1 MKTPLLLAGLA
12 LAFTGSAYAGTAIIS
27 ITYSDLSGN
36 YTASSA
42 STGTFSAHAI
52 DLPGI
57 LRSAGDVSRLI
68 TPNGNADFQPGFVSG
83 ADLSDFAMC
92 IAVTHTGTSGT
103 GAGTFTATDADGD
116 TITGSM
122 SGTWGLQGT
131 FLAFQG
137 VLSNV
142 VIHDN
147 GTLDHTFNGS
157 NTGSWDTSNFPTT
170 SPYDGAVV
178 HLTERADSFFA
189 TNWTNAA
196 TGVTAQVTAAVTV
209 PLPPGGLA
217 GLGTL
222 SGALGLSLARR
233 RR

>member
-1 MKTPLLLAGLA
+1 MKTPLLIAGLA

-27 ITYSDLSGN
+27 ITYSDLSGS

-42 STGTFSAHAI
+42 NTGTFSARAV
-52 DLPGI
+52 DMPGI
-57 LRSAGDVSRLI
+57 LRTAGDVSRLI
-68 TPNGNADFQPGFVSG
+68 APNGNADFQPGFVSG
-83 ADLSDFAMC
+83 ADLSDFVMN
-92 IAVTHTGTSGT
+92 IAVTHTASTGT
-103 GAGTFTATDADGD
+103 GTGTFSATDADGD
-116 TITGSM
+116 AITGNM
-122 SGTWGLQGT
+122 TGTWGLQGT

-157 NTGSWDTSNFPTT
+157 NTGSWDTSNFPTS

-178 HLTERADSFFA
+178 HLTERVDTFFGN
-189 TNWTNAA
+189 NWTDAA
-196 TGVTAQVTAAVTV
+196 TGVTAQVTAAITV

-222 SGALGLSLARR
+222 SGALGLSLVRR

>member
-1 MKTPLLLAGLA
+1 MKTPLILAGLA
-12 LAFTGSAYAGTAIIS
+12 FAFTGSAYAGTTIIS
-27 ITYSDLSGN
+27 ITYADLSGN

-42 STGTFSAHAI
+42 TTGTFNAHAV
-52 DLPGI
+52 DHPGI
-57 LRSAGDVSRLI
+57 LRTAGDVSRLI

-83 ADLSDFAMC
+83 ADLSDFAMN
-92 IAVTHTGTSGT
+92 IAVTHGASTGTGT
-103 GAGTFTATDADGD
+103 GTFTATDADGD
-116 TITGSM
+116 AITGNM
-122 SGTWGLQGT
+122 TGTWGMQGT

-157 NTGSWDTSNFPTT
+157 NTGSWDTNLPAG

-178 HLTERADSFFA
+178 HLTENGNNFFA
-189 TNWTNAA
+189 SNWTDAA
-196 TGVTAQVTAAVTV
+196 TGVTAQVTAAITV

-222 SGALGLSLARR
+222 SGVLGLSLVRR